1 MSKKGKVRKI
11 PTDRWISFNIK
22 MQKGHLSVNV
32 LGTSFELEADQKNE
46 YLQSLYGYYLSVLE
60 KAKATAGVEDP
71 LKIAILAGLSLSDEV
86 FRARSD
92 GSDAEAEPDAF
103 LAMERSTM
111 KMIAKID
118 DVIHDGK

>member
-1 MSKKGKVRKI
+1 
-11 PTDRWISFNIK
+11 

-60 KAKATAGVEDP
+60 RAKSTAGVDDP
-71 LKIAILAGLSLSDEV
+71 LKISIMAGLLLSDEV
-86 FRARSD
+86 FKARSD
-92 GSDAEAEPDAF
+92 GSGETAEPDAF
-103 LAMERSTM
+103 LAMERSTT

-118 DVIHDGK
+118 DVIHDTK

>member
-1 MSKKGKVRKI
+1 MLEVKKI
-11 PTDRWISFNIK
+11 PTDRWISFNTE

-46 YLQSLYGYYLSVLE
+46 YLQSLYGYYLSALE

-92 GSDAEAEPDAF
+92 GSDENAEPDAF

>member
-1 MSKKGKVRKI
+1 
-11 PTDRWISFNIK
+11 
-22 MQKGHLSVNV
+22 MQKGRLGVNV

-60 KAKATAGVEDP
+60 KAKVTAGVEDP
-71 LKIAILAGLSLSDEV
+71 LKIAIMAGLFLSDEV
-86 FRARSD
+86 FKARSD
-92 GSDAEAEPDAF
+92 GSGETTEPDAF

-118 DVIHDGK
+118 DIIHDVK

>member
-1 MSKKGKVRKI
+1 
-11 PTDRWISFNIK
+11 

-46 YLQSLYGYYLSVLE
+46 YLQSLYGYYLSALE
-60 KAKATAGVEDP
+60 KAKATTAVEDP
-71 LKIAILAGLSLSDEV
+71 LKIAIVAGLLLSDEV
-86 FRARSD
+86 FKARSD
-92 GSDAEAEPDAF
+92 GSEGTAEPDAF

-118 DVIHDGK
+118 DVMHDKK